1 VRRTRDCC
9 NRRKG
14 RGFARHGVGIHD
26 LDRYSKPASMT
37 GTMMRDARAR
47 DTVRQREGRS
57 VASQVRD
64 FWATR
69 GAA

>member
-1 VRRTRDCC
+1 
-9 NRRKG
+9 
-14 RGFARHGVGIHD
+14 
-26 LDRYSKPASMT
+26 MT

-64 FWATR
+64 CWATR